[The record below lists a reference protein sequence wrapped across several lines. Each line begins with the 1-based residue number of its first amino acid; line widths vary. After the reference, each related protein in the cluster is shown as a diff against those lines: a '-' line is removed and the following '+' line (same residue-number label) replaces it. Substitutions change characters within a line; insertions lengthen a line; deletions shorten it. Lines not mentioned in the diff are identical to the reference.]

1 MLTVLVA
8 QPWKFWV
15 KVKVVQVVPVL
26 LSGVTCSQIK
36 LCRVIFATKI
46 AHASRSKLSDKM
58 AFSCRGTM
66 CRALKEMENRYISFL
81 FTWRTEF
88 IKQVFP
94 MFRRPLAPPE
104 IRNGYHMFRE
114 NLWILAE
121 ICLRLSLPVVSL
133 AGLSSLSIPF
143 VWRKS
148 VEASSKHDFAAVVY
162 SFQIWPEISL
172 TIAFWMLQLVFN

>member
-1 MLTVLVA
+1 MKVLSESESCPSRPRFAVWCHMFPN
-8 QPWKFWV
+8 QI
-15 KVKVVQVVPVL
+15 VPSHFCNKNCPRFSLKTMSV
-26 LSGVTCSQIK
+26 
-36 LCRVIFATKI
+36 
-46 AHASRSKLSDKM
+46 LSDKR